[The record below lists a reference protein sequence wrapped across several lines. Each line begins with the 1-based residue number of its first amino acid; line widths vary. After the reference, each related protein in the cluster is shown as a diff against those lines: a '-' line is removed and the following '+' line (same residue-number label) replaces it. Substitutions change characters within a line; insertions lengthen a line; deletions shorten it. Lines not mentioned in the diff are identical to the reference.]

1 MNSPTTGLWSLW
13 TYSSILLYDTCS
25 ACSVKFSYTLAFTLY
40 KILSV
45 QDGRRLKWEG
55 NNRFLNLSSVV
66 FHNSYLL
73 WLQHIDWQDKQHEQG
88 QMKHYKFFCLEKPLV
103 NNHLG
108 NLGIYRR
115 MVLKW
120 TLKKW
125 GVKINIELQWFMT
138 GCKGGGLWTWCK
150 TCQVNNYHLHRE
162 DMNNYERQEEKH
174 VWKTYSMSIFNW

>member
-55 NNRFLNLSSVV
+55 NNKFLNPFSVA
-66 FHNSYLL
+66 FHNLYLL
-73 WLQHIDWQDKQHEQG
+73 WLQHTEWQERQHEQG
-88 QMKHYKFFCLEKPLV
+88 EMKRYKFFCIEKPHV
-103 NNHLG
+103 NNHMG
-108 NLGIYRR
+108 NLRTYSR

-120 TLKKW
+120 TLKKL
-125 GVKINIELQWFMT
+125 GVKTQIGLQWFTT
-138 GCKGGGLWTWCK
+138 GCNGGVSWTWCK
-150 TCQVNNYHLHRE
+150 ICFSGQ
-162 DMNNYERQEEKH
+162 
-174 VWKTYSMSIFNW
+174 